1 MRILHLATSG
11 SGGAG
16 IAASR
21 LHSALA
27 ASGHESIFLTLRQL
41 ESRGLFKKSSYFL
54 LRKIFTIL
62 NKLNT
67 KSGYIQ
73 TSTFS
78 LNSVSLK
85 DLDSFAPDVVH
96 IHNWYNMISMEGISE
111 IANSF
116 PTLLTLHDERIYT
129 GACHYALNC
138 DGYLK
143 NCAHCPAV
151 YGFRKK
157 INSKKSR
164 FPELITLSAN
174 FSVVA
179 PSQWLLN
186 RLDQTVLGQRVV
198 RSVCIPNIIPI
209 PDTQE
214 FEIVRDRVENEL
226 HFLFAAVDPGLP
238 TKGLD
243 LLKDALCEIALAQ
256 PRIQLTLHIV
266 GNPVKHDAPLKN
278 LTFEHHGYLFDES
291 LRKLFREVDLV
302 VVPSRID
309 NSPSVVSEAQISGGL
324 VLATNVGGIS
334 ELIEDSVTGFL
345 CEPNAESLRKS
356 ILRVIASEHSYEIS
370 KAGQARALRRHDSNE
385 IVTAH
390 LSLYQR
396 IIENG

>member
-21 LHSALA
+21 LHSALV
-27 ASGHESIFLTLRQL
+27 ASGHESIFLTLRQH
-41 ESRGLFKKSSYFL
+41 ESRGLVKKSSYFL
-54 LRKIFTIL
+54 LRKIFTFL

-73 TSTFS
+73 TSAFS
-78 LNSVSLK
+78 LNSISVK
-85 DLDSFAPDVVH
+85 DLDSFAPDIVH
-96 IHNWYNMISMEGISE
+96 IHNWYNMLSMEGISK

-129 GACHYALNC
+129 GACHYSLEC

-143 NCAHCPAV
+143 DCADCPAV

-157 INSKKSR
+157 INSTKNR
-164 FPELITLSAN
+164 FPGLMTLRTN
-174 FSVVA
+174 FTVVA

-198 RSVCIPNIIPI
+198 NSACIPNIIPI
-209 PDTQE
+209 SDTQE
-214 FEIVRDRVENEL
+214 LEIRRDRFENDL
-226 HFLFAAVDPGLP
+226 HFLFTAVDPGLP

-243 LLKDALCEIALAQ
+243 LLKDALCEIAFAQ
-256 PRIQLTLHIV
+256 PHRRLTLHIV
-266 GNPVKHDAPLKN
+266 GNPTKHQAPLEN
-278 LTFEHHGYLFDES
+278 LAFEYHGFLTHER

-309 NSPSVVSEAQISGGL
+309 NSPSVVSEAQISGAL
-324 VLATNVGGIS
+324 VLGTNVGGIS

-345 CEPNAESLRKS
+345 CEPNTESLRES
-356 ILRVIASEHSYEIS
+356 ILRVIASEQSYEIS
-370 KAGQARALRRHDSNE
+370 KAGQECALMRHDSNE
-385 IVTAH
+385 IVAAH
-390 LSLYQR
+390 LSLYQK
-396 IIENG
+396 IVENG